1 MGQNIPPFIG
11 RKLVFFI
18 FFTVNA
24 DNDPQRESSILSMN
38 FKVRKHHVHEGRI
51 GVRCEA
57 SILNIYQRG
66 RDKEIFVRTGHNS
79 YAEKNTSTNHQFHS
93 LAVSYNLDLI
103 FLMTL
108 IGITNLA

>member
-1 MGQNIPPFIG
+1 MG

-38 FKVRKHHVHEGRI
+38 FKVRKHHVHEGRV

-79 YAEKNTSTNHQFHS
+79 HAEKNTSTNHQFHS

>member
-1 MGQNIPPFIG
+1 M
-11 RKLVFFI
+11 RKVDLTPALI
-18 FFTVNA
+18 VNA

-38 FKVRKHHVHEGRI
+38 FKVRKHHVHEGRV

-79 YAEKNTSTNHQFHS
+79 HAEKNTSTNHQFHS